1 MMVWINSVS
10 HFSGWRY
17 YRNLFFQWKAAR
29 KIYAL
34 LRKRICQEL
43 YPKNKIFTMVFL
55 KNIQFRN
62 IAIFDNLFIT
72 TASGLAEIHFQAKR
86 LCSIQSNK
94 AEATYRALFWS
105 FFLLIP
111 LNLNSFWT
119 VWANVNHLL
128 KKSIIYN
135 DFIYFGGWK
144 FFCIVFDLLSFIM
157 LHGNQPKSIKTRKNF
172 ARKLKL
178 GPNVPNTITSKF
190 RNG

>member
-10 HFSGWRY
+10 HFSEWRY
-17 YRNLFFQWKAAR
+17 YRNLLFQWKATR
-29 KIYAL
+29 KIYTL

-43 YPKNKIFTMVFL
+43 YPKDKIFPMVIL

-62 IAIFDNLFIT
+62 IAIFDNLLIT
-72 TASGLAEIHFQAKR
+72 TASGLAETHFQAKR

-94 AEATYRALFWS
+94 AEATRRALFWS
-105 FFLLIP
+105 IFLFIW

-135 DFIYFGGWK
+135 DSVYFGGWK
-144 FFCIVFDLLSFIM
+144 LFALFLISCRSLCYTGISQNLSKRGKILPESWNLVQM
-157 LHGNQPKSIKTRKNF
+157 SPAL
-172 ARKLKL
+172 
-178 GPNVPNTITSKF
+178 
-190 RNG
+190 